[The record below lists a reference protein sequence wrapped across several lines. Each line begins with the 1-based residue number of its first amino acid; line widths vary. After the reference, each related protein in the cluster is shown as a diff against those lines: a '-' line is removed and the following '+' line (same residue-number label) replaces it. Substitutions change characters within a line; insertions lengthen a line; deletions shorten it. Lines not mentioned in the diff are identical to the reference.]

1 MSPRLA
7 LLVALLVVPAT
18 ASAAP
23 DADPLRPPADRQPR
37 PPTAAQRRSA
47 RAHYARALQ
56 LYRKQAYAAARDE
69 LELAYRLA
77 PESNLHYAIAMV
89 DVELDRC
96 DDAITELE
104 MFLGTPH
111 GPKATKAAGD
121 AIATC
126 KAKLAPPP
134 PPPPPAPAP
143 PPRPAP
149 VKIHTSVRA
158 TRPWYRDRL
167 GDALAIGG
175 AASGLVG
182 LVLYHQALG
191 DLDAADKATTLA
203 GHARDV
209 DDAHRM
215 RTYALVAAGTGLA
228 LVTAGLVRYWTRDR
242 GEEPRRSLA
251 VLPTAGGGMIALSG
265 SFE

>member
-1 MSPRLA
+1 MPARLA
-7 LLVALLVVPAT
+7 LLVALLVGPAV

-23 DADPLRPPADRQPR
+23 EADPLRPPADKQPR

-47 RAHYARALQ
+47 RAHYAHAVQ

-69 LELAYRLA
+69 LELAYQLA
-77 PESNLHYAIAMV
+77 PEPNLHYAIAMV
-89 DVELDRC
+89 DLELDRC
-96 DDAITELE
+96 DDAIAELE
-104 MFLGTPH
+104 GFLGTPH
-111 GPKATKAAGD
+111 GPNATQAAD
-121 AIATC
+121 NAIAAC
-126 KAKLAPPP
+126 KAKLAPG

-149 VKIHTSVRA
+149 PPVEVHAART

-167 GDALAIGG
+167 GDAFVVSG
-175 AASGLVG
+175 AVSGVAG

-191 DLDAADKATTLA
+191 DLDAADRATTLA
-203 GHARDV
+203 AHARDV

-215 RTYALVAAGTGLA
+215 RTYAVVAAGTGLA
-228 LVTAGLVRYWTRDR
+228 LVTAGVVRYLTRDR
-242 GEEPRRSLA
+242 GEQPRPSVAL
-251 VLPTAGGGMIALSG
+251 LPTAGGGVLALSG

>member
-1 MSPRLA
+1 M
-7 LLVALLVVPAT
+7 LVALLVVPAV

-23 DADPLRPPADRQPR
+23 DADPLRPPADKQPR

-47 RAHYARALQ
+47 RAHYARAIQ

-69 LELAYRLA
+69 LELAYQLA
-77 PESNLHYAIAMV
+77 PEPNLHYAIAMV

-104 MFLGTPH
+104 RFLGTPH
-111 GPKATKAAGD
+111 GPNATQAADD

-126 KAKLAPPP
+126 KAKLAP

-149 VKIHTSVRA
+149 VKIHTSAR
-158 TRPWYRDRL
+158 TTHPWYRDRL
-167 GDALAIGG
+167 GGAFVVGG
-175 AASGLVG
+175 AVSGLIG

-203 GHARDV
+203 AHSRDV

-228 LVTAGLVRYWTRDR
+228 LVTAGVVRYWTRDR
-242 GEEPRRSLA
+242 GEEPRRSIA
-251 VLPTAGGGMIALSG
+251 VLPTASGGMIALSG